1 MSVKSAVRVFEI
13 MECLATVDEGLT
25 VKDISDQLQ
34 LPQSSTF
41 NLVQTMVESGYL
53 VQTANKRYKLGPKF
67 IYIGTRALKSFHLP
81 TEAKPHL
88 ERLMK
93 EVEET
98 VFMAVL
104 SGDELVY
111 IAKVDSNRSIKTSA
125 EIGSRKPLYCT
136 GLGKALLSFLPKDQR
151 EEILE
156 KIELKAITPKTVID
170 RAELIHQLDQSKR
183 RGFAIDDEE
192 NEEGLYCFAAPIYNA
207 DGEIEAAISV
217 AGPKERIKRNESET
231 LTHLL
236 ETSKTISESLG
247 YFNKK

>member
-1 MSVKSAVRVFEI
+1 MS
-13 MECLATVDEGLT
+13 L
-25 VKDISDQLQ
+25 
-34 LPQSSTF
+34 
-41 NLVQTMVESGYL
+41 
-53 VQTANKRYKLGPKF
+53 
-67 IYIGTRALKSFHLP
+67 
-81 TEAKPHL
+81 
-88 ERLMK
+88 
-93 EVEET
+93 VEET

-170 RAELIHQLDQSKR
+170 REELIHQLDQSNM

-236 ETSKTISESLG
+236 ETSKSISESLG